1 MKLFIYRGRERY
13 FQSLGLPFFLCKRL
27 FTVKAPVSGKL
38 HTSINGREQP
48 GIRSGDPSLNKQF
61 PRYAPKQ
68 FLIRHT
74 RLPVNKIKLKSA
86 TFSLLLCLI
95 T

>member
-13 FQSLGLPFFLCKRL
+13 FQSLGLLFFY
-27 FTVKAPVSGKL
+27 VKDFLLSKPSQWKASHL
-38 HTSINGREQP
+38 HTGREQP
-48 GIRSGDPSLNKQF
+48 GIRSGHPSLNKQF
-61 PRYAPKQ
+61 PRYAPEQ

-74 RLPVNKIKLKSA
+74 RLPVNKIMLKSA